1 MEKRIF
7 KTSYLVNILSF
18 QDIKGKKVKILIN
31 QVTNYHFKYITMFI
45 SILYA
50 SKYTILQSKIV
61 SHYYSLREKG

>member
-7 KTSYLVNILSF
+7 KPKYLVNILFF

-31 QVTNYHFKYITMFI
+31 QVTNYYFKYITMFI

-50 SKYTILQSKIV
+50 PKYTILQSKIV
-61 SHYYSLREKG
+61 SH